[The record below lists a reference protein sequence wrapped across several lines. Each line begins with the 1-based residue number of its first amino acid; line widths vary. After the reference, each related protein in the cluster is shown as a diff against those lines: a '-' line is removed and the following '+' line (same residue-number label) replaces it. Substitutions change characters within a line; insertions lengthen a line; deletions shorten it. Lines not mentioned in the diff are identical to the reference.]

1 MYGTVARLRVKPGSE
16 AKFIEVGRAMETVN
30 IPGHVASYVYQM
42 DTDPNEFYLAVIFT
56 SKEAYQANAAS
67 PEQNER
73 FTQLMETLASEP
85 EWHDGEI
92 VTHSA

>member
-16 AKFIEVGRAMETVN
+16 ARFLEVGRAMESVN
-30 IPGHVASYVYQM
+30 IAGHVASYIYQM
-42 DTDPNEFYLAVIFT
+42 DTDANEFYLAVVFT

-73 FTQLMETLASEP
+73 FMELMTTLAGEP

-92 VTHSA
+92 VSHTA